1 MLINAYRTVLVEKKT
16 KKIQNSNE
24 IIKQIAKRLL
34 DEELETIEKGNKEKL
49 VKKIETNLI
58 NDFEIVE
65 EKTVDYYIKEVL
77 NRIYGYGILEKFLR
91 DGKTTDIRAV
101 AFDNI
106 YIKQMGKW
114 KRVNETFAN
123 NEEFEEYIRFCA
135 LKNNY
140 NINNEN
146 PIGVFSDRK
155 MGLRI
160 EAGISPVNI
169 NNSSLVI
176 RVHRKE
182 MDKTLELLKQK
193 YKMLDEKSYMT
204 IKKAVNRMNNI
215 LICGKGGS
223 GKTTLLRAIVNEL
236 PQTIAINT
244 NEETAE
250 LYLEGRNVIQR
261 ECLLTRTEDKNIDL
275 DRLSRHSLVMSND
288 VIVIGEL
295 KGKEAN
301 SFFDAVS
308 TGHMGLATVHSDSAK
323 NAIDRVITLIRKD
336 SKATQYTE
344 KFLRR
349 FLAETIDYII
359 WMKDFEVKE
368 ISAIKYDEI
377 NDKFKMEFLYKK
389 VQC

>member
-1 MLINAYRTVLVEKKT
+1 MLINAYRTVLIEKKEH
-16 KKIQNSNE
+16 KIQDSNE
-24 IIKQIAKRLL
+24 IVKCISKRLL
-34 DEELETIEKGNKEKL
+34 DEELDAIEKENREKL
-49 VKKIETNLI
+49 NKKIETILI
-58 NDFEIVE
+58 NNFEIAE
-65 EKTVDYYIKEVL
+65 EKTIDNYQKEVL

-91 DGKTTDIRAV
+91 DGKTTDIRVV

-106 YIKQMGKW
+106 YVKQMGKW
-114 KRVNETFAN
+114 IKVNERFTSK
-123 NEEFEEYIRFCA
+123 EEFEEYIRFCA

-155 MGLRI
+155 NGLRI
-160 EAGISPVNI
+160 ETGIAPVNV
-169 NNSSLVI
+169 NSASLVI

-182 MDKTLELLKQK
+182 MPKTLEKLTAD
-193 YKMLDEKSYMT
+193 YKILDENSYRV
-204 IKKAVNRMNNI
+204 IKKAVNRMSNV

-223 GKTTLLRAIVNEL
+223 GKTTLLRAIINEL
-236 PQTIAINT
+236 PPTISINT

-261 ECLLTRTEDKNIDL
+261 ECVLTRTEDKNIDL

-301 SFFDAVS
+301 SFFDAIS

-323 NAIDRVITLIRKD
+323 NAIDRIITLIKKD
-336 SKATQYTE
+336 SKAAQYTE

-349 FLAETIDYII
+349 FLSETIDYII

-368 ISAIKYDEI
+368 INNVKYDEV
-377 NDKFKMEFLYKK
+377 NEKLVLGRLYKK
-389 VQC
+389 V

>member
-1 MLINAYRTVLVEKKT
+1 
-16 KKIQNSNE
+16 
-24 IIKQIAKRLL
+24 
-34 DEELETIEKGNKEKL
+34 
-49 VKKIETNLI
+49 
-58 NDFEIVE
+58 
-65 EKTVDYYIKEVL
+65 
-77 NRIYGYGILEKFLR
+77 
-91 DGKTTDIRAV
+91 
-101 AFDNI
+101 
-106 YIKQMGKW
+106 
-114 KRVNETFAN
+114 
-123 NEEFEEYIRFCA
+123 
-135 LKNNY
+135 
-140 NINNEN
+140 
-146 PIGVFSDRK
+146 

-204 IKKAVNRMNNI
+204 VKKAVNRMNNI

-223 GKTTLLRAIVNEL
+223 GKTTLLRAIINEL